1 MLRYMRA
8 CKILLRELSRLI
20 TLDFVFRQFV
30 CHWQQLPLTTYLVP
44 VRLQLIHLAFA
55 GAFMRGSDGKMLKI
69 IIAGC
74 SIAILSILAY
84 QLNRLDE
91 KVQESTKAQVV
102 YEFTGEV
109 D

>member
-1 MLRYMRA
+1 
-8 CKILLRELSRLI
+8 
-20 TLDFVFRQFV
+20 
-30 CHWQQLPLTTYLVP
+30 
-44 VRLQLIHLAFA
+44 
-55 GAFMRGSDGKMLKI
+55 MLKI

>member
-1 MLRYMRA
+1 M
-8 CKILLRELSRLI
+8 
-20 TLDFVFRQFV
+20 
-30 CHWQQLPLTTYLVP
+30 
-44 VRLQLIHLAFA
+44 RLQLIHLAFA